1 LLFSKQNGSE
11 EVKPPPTPPIL
22 TEEDLLRTRLSARE
36 MSRLGRRIVQWQQL
50 AGLMNIPRADI
61 DELRCS
67 LIYHDN
73 RARAEKILSI
83 FNNMEGFSRKKLAG
97 CLEEIQQLD
106 LGEAVKTGEW
116 RNLYHV
122 H

>member
-1 LLFSKQNGSE
+1 LFLSKQNG
-11 EVKPPPTPPIL
+11 EVELPPTPPVL

-36 MSRLGRRIVQWQQL
+36 MSRLGRRIVQWEQL

-61 DELRCS
+61 DELRYS

-97 CLEEIQQLD
+97 CLEEIQELD
-106 LGEAVKTGEW
+106 LVEPVITGKW
-116 RNLYHV
+116 RNFYHV

>member
-1 LLFSKQNGSE
+1 
-11 EVKPPPTPPIL
+11 
-22 TEEDLLRTRLSARE
+22 
-36 MSRLGRRIVQWQQL
+36 MSRLGRRIVQWEQL

-61 DELRCS
+61 DELRYS

-97 CLEEIQQLD
+97 CLEEIQELD
-106 LGEAVKTGEW
+106 LVEPVITGKW
-116 RNLYHV
+116 RNFYHV
-122 H
+122 HWSVTIYDWIVHASFWIQWAHFEARIFLMRC